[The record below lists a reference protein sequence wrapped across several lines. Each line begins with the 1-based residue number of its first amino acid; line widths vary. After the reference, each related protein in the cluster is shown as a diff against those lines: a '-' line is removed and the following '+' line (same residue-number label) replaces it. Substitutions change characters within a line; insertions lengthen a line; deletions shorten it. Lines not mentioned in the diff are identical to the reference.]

1 MLRYSKIYWYF
12 VVQRFKILMEY
23 RLNFFIGSISTVLFQ
38 GASIIAMWA
47 VLRQVPSIQGWTLEQ
62 ILLIYGLLTL
72 SKGINHLF
80 ADNLWVIGRDYI
92 RPGQFDRFLVRPINP
107 LFHLLADR
115 ICHDA
120 IGDFIVGFGLVGYA
134 MVKLQLPITL
144 ASISFII
151 LMVISG
157 GIIFIAL
164 NLITAATAFW
174 IMDSIPVTNL
184 VFSTNEFAQYPLTF
198 YHRSVGILLTWLLP
212 YGFAS
217 YYPASYLLGHSI
229 GWMAWLAPLIALVSI
244 TIAYRFWVF
253 GLKHYG
259 STGS

>member
-1 MLRYSKIYWYF
+1 MLRYTKLYWHF
-12 VVQRFKILMEY
+12 VIQRFKILMEY
-23 RLNFFIGSISTVLFQ
+23 RLNFFIGSISTLLFQ
-38 GASIIAMWA
+38 GASLVALWA
-47 VLRQVPSIQGWTLEQ
+47 VLRQVPSIQGWTFEQ

-80 ADNLWVIGRDYI
+80 ADNLWVVGRDYI

-120 IGDFIVGFGLVGYA
+120 IGDFVVGLSLVSYA
-134 MVKLQLPITL
+134 MVQLQLPINL
-144 ASISFII
+144 ASIGFIL

-157 GIIFIAL
+157 GVIFIAL
-164 NLITAATAFW
+164 NLITAATSFW
-174 IMDSIPVTNL
+174 IMDSIAVTNV
-184 VFSTNEFAQYPLTF
+184 VFHTNEFAQYPLTF
-198 YHRSVGILLTWLLP
+198 YHRSIGMVLTWLIP

-217 YYPASYLLGHSI
+217 YYPASYLLGHEI
-229 GWMAWLAPLIALVSI
+229 GWMAWLAPVVALVCI
-244 TIAYRFWVF
+244 TIAYKVWLL
-253 GLKHYG
+253 GLRNYG